1 MQQAADQLDVNTAIV
16 CNCGS
21 LCVLQDNTEDSHR
34 ISPSPV
40 VHVRGL
46 CEAVVEAD
54 LIDALEKFGP
64 IWWVYELVCVCVC
77 LSVCLSV
84 CLCMS

>member
-1 MQQAADQLDVNTAIV
+1 MGHFRGKALYKNQSIYGWITVADW
-16 CNCGS
+16 
-21 LCVLQDNTEDSHR
+21 LCVFQDNNGEDSHR

-64 IWWVYELVCVCVC
+64 IWWD
-77 LSVCLSV
+77 SN
-84 CLCMS
+84 

>member
-1 MQQAADQLDVNTAIV
+1 MQKCRGTSVPVPEKVTGCGDVLTLQLLHPGVF
-16 CNCGS
+16 
-21 LCVLQDNTEDSHR
+21 QDNGDDSHR

-64 IWWVYELVCVCVC
+64 IW
-77 LSVCLSV
+77 
-84 CLCMS
+84 

>member
-1 MQQAADQLDVNTAIV
+1 MQQFPTVLSCLCGCARFVAVKHDVNTAIL
-16 CNCGS
+16 CNSCQ
-21 LCVLQDNTEDSHR
+21 LCVLQDNGEDSHR

-64 IWWVYELVCVCVC
+64 IW
-77 LSVCLSV
+77 
-84 CLCMS
+84 